1 MIDGR
6 PFRKSRT
13 NERHFGIP
21 NPHSQLRADGLLR
34 FRWEFTRNVLLNMR
48 MSTDYEIISSHTRPV
63 HCISLEKNDHQY
75 LLSGGLDGLVALY
88 DLNGAVN
95 DKKNSNRKALKSISI
110 ACNSVRERASIP
122 NGGPNL
128 SVAVSSI
135 SWYPKDSGLF
145 AVSDFDG
152 NVNIWDTNAF
162 SIVGNFKLR
171 SKIFNSKFNSNG
183 SLIALGLDDHSIR

>member
-1 MIDGR
+1 MINDR
-6 PFRKSRT
+6 PFRKSRV

-21 NPHSQLRADGLLR
+21 NPHSQFRADGLLR
-34 FRWEFTRNVLLNMR
+34 FRWEFTRNILLNMG
-48 MSTDYEIISSHTRPV
+48 MSTECEIVSSHTRPV

-88 DLNGAVN
+88 DLNDVVS
-95 DKKNSNRKALKSISI
+95 DRKISNRRSLKSISI
-110 ACNSVRERASIP
+110 ASNNVREKAIVPS
-122 NGGPNL
+122 GGPTL

-135 SWYPKDSGLF
+135 CWYPKDSGLF

-171 SKIFNSKFNSNG
+171 SKIFNTKFNSDG
-183 SLIALGLDDHSIR
+183 SLIALALDDNSIR

>member
-1 MIDGR
+1 M
-6 PFRKSRT
+6 
-13 NERHFGIP
+13 P

-48 MSTDYEIISSHTRPV
+48 MSTEYEIISSHTRPV
-63 HCISLEKNDHQY
+63 HCISLERNDHQY

-88 DLNGAVN
+88 DLNGALN
-95 DKKNSNRKALKSISI
+95 DKKTSNRKALKSISI
-110 ACNSVRERASIP
+110 ACNSVKDRTSIP
-122 NGGPNL
+122 SGGPTL

-152 NVNIWDTNAF
+152 NINIWDTNAF

-171 SKIFNSKFNSNG
+171 SKIFNSKFNSDG

>member
-1 MIDGR
+1 MIIDR
-6 PFRKSRT
+6 PFRKSRG

-21 NPHSQLRADGLLR
+21 NPHSQFRADGLLR
-34 FRWEFTRNVLLNMR
+34 FRWEFTKNILLNMG
-48 MSTDYEIISSHTRPV
+48 MSTEYEIVSSHTRPV

-95 DKKNSNRKALKSISI
+95 DRKISNRRALKSISI
-110 ACNSVRERASIP
+110 ASNSVRGKAIVP
-122 NGGPNL
+122 GGGPPL

-171 SKIFNSKFNSNG
+171 SKIFNTKFNSDG
-183 SLIALGLDDHSIR
+183 SLIALALDDNSIR